1 MENIEG
7 TSLCQNVKNVVLA
20 SEELINNIKDLDLK
34 SSQYGAIYFTHNNT
48 RTITK
53 STKTYAESVIE
64 SCKDSKL
71 QTESV
76 CEKLAGIGYIVSTN
90 FTSLH

>member
-7 TSLCQNVKNVVLA
+7 TPLRQNVTTVVQA

-34 SSQYGAIYFTHNNT
+34 SSQYGAIYFTHDNT
-48 RTITK
+48 STITK
-53 STKTYAESVIE
+53 SNKTYAESVIE
-64 SCKDSKL
+64 YCKDSKL

-76 CEKLAGIGYIVSTN
+76 CEKLAGIGYIISTN